1 MIDAKLALLALT
13 TSGVG
18 IFGLGAWKVH
28 AQGGFLGHRHPVMIH
43 KFIDF
48 AVNEK
53 LDEIVATEAQKQ
65 KVREVKERLM
75 KDGRALH
82 ESRTDLR
89 EKVLALL
96 AQDNPDPAQL
106 KALICERTA
115 ALRPR
120 SGVETVRGAG
130 GRAWRR
136 RGPRRSSTRG
146 RATLSRA
153 RSSRRDRPWRKTPL
167 WVCRR

>member
-28 AQGGFLGHRHPVMIH
+28 AQGGLGGHRDPVMIH
-43 KFIDF
+43 KFVDF

-53 LDEIVATEAQKQ
+53 LDEIGATEAQKQ

-106 KALICERTA
+106 KALIRERTA
-115 ALRPR
+115 ALSRF
-120 SGVETVRGAG
+120 GDEAADALVEIHATLTPEQRQKLLAGAREHAG
-130 GRAWRR
+130 GRWH
-136 RGPRRSSTRG
+136 
-146 RATLSRA
+146 
-153 RSSRRDRPWRKTPL
+153 
-167 WVCRR
+167 